1 MIRAQALK
9 HFEPFAASRGE
20 TVEACIAFVSADG
33 TIKDD
38 TLKAFNAFLLAA
50 PARVSSSVYANC
62 IKWMQRTLVLQHEA
76 LSLKP
81 PKAYV
86 TRLLGARETIHRLK
100 DEERGAKR
108 LRPAAWGPA
117 APAAFGTRTA
127 ATTAW
132 LPPAPPAP
140 YVVAPPRLV

>member
-1 MIRAQALK
+1 MKTNLTLIL
-9 HFEPFAASRGE
+9 
-20 TVEACIAFVSADG
+20 VAFCLIIGSVSYATEDVP
-33 TIKDD
+33 
-38 TLKAFNAFLLAA
+38 A
-50 PARVSSSVYANC
+50 PS
-62 IKWMQRTLVLQHEA
+62 
-76 LSLKP
+76 KP

-108 LRPAAWGPA
+108 LCPAAWGPA

-127 ATTAW
+127 ATTSW

>member
-1 MIRAQALK
+1 MK

-62 IKWMQRTLVLQHEA
+62 IKWMQRTLVLQ
-76 LSLKP
+76 L
-81 PKAYV
+81 
-86 TRLLGARETIHRLK
+86 
-100 DEERGAKR
+100 DR
-108 LRPAAWGPA
+108 LREISRPRVRRPGRVPRGEEAAQGTA
-117 APAAFGTRTA
+117 RRVFGSNI
-127 ATTAW
+127 
-132 LPPAPPAP
+132 LKIQ
-140 YVVAPPRLV
+140 VV

>member
-1 MIRAQALK
+1 MVRRNPDKTGLQATQNR
-9 HFEPFAASRGE
+9 S
-20 TVEACIAFVSADG
+20 
-33 TIKDD
+33 
-38 TLKAFNAFLLAA
+38 
-50 PARVSSSVYANC
+50 
-62 IKWMQRTLVLQHEA
+62 
-76 LSLKP
+76 
-81 PKAYV
+81 KAYV

-127 ATTAW
+127 ATTSW

>member
-1 MIRAQALK
+1 
-9 HFEPFAASRGE
+9 
-20 TVEACIAFVSADG
+20 
-33 TIKDD
+33 
-38 TLKAFNAFLLAA
+38 
-50 PARVSSSVYANC
+50 
-62 IKWMQRTLVLQHEA
+62 MQRTLVLQHEA

-127 ATTAW
+127 ATTSW

-140 YVVAPPRLV
+140 YVMAASAAPPRLV

>member
-1 MIRAQALK
+1 MVRRNPDKTGLQATQNR
-9 HFEPFAASRGE
+9 S
-20 TVEACIAFVSADG
+20 
-33 TIKDD
+33 
-38 TLKAFNAFLLAA
+38 
-50 PARVSSSVYANC
+50 
-62 IKWMQRTLVLQHEA
+62 
-76 LSLKP
+76 
-81 PKAYV
+81 KAYV

-127 ATTAW
+127 ATTSW

-140 YVVAPPRLV
+140 YVVAASAAAPRLV

>member
-1 MIRAQALK
+1 
-9 HFEPFAASRGE
+9 
-20 TVEACIAFVSADG
+20 
-33 TIKDD
+33 
-38 TLKAFNAFLLAA
+38 
-50 PARVSSSVYANC
+50 
-62 IKWMQRTLVLQHEA
+62 MQRTLVLQHEA

-127 ATTAW
+127 ATTSW

-140 YVVAPPRLV
+140 YVVAASAAPPRCV

>member
-1 MIRAQALK
+1 MK

-33 TIKDD
+33 TIKDA

-127 ATTAW
+127 ATTSW

-140 YVVAPPRLV
+140 YVVAASAAAPRLV

>member
-1 MIRAQALK
+1 
-9 HFEPFAASRGE
+9 
-20 TVEACIAFVSADG
+20 
-33 TIKDD
+33 
-38 TLKAFNAFLLAA
+38 
-50 PARVSSSVYANC
+50 
-62 IKWMQRTLVLQHEA
+62 MQRTLVLQHEA

-86 TRLLGARETIHRLK
+86 TRLLGARETIHRFVQCTRLSQNFTGRILIGLK

-127 ATTAW
+127 ATTSW

-140 YVVAPPRLV
+140 YVVASAPPPCV

>member
-1 MIRAQALK
+1 MAWRCRFLTARRA
-9 HFEPFAASRGE
+9 P
-20 TVEACIAFVSADG
+20 
-33 TIKDD
+33 D
-38 TLKAFNAFLLAA
+38 TPVDFHTG
-50 PARVSSSVYANC
+50 

-127 ATTAW
+127 ATTSW